1 MSDGSKHVRVSTFGD
16 VHQAIHAKDAMP
28 LELARRTNHF
38 AERKCGNYPFGI
50 ASIFKDPMRFRKRGA
65 FDTVCDISI
74 EAGFA
79 CVITG

>member
-1 MSDGSKHVRVSTFGD
+1 
-16 VHQAIHAKDAMP
+16 

-79 CVITG
+79 YVITG